1 MAKQKITE
9 GVLPSAVYQDVGFRD
24 YSTFYRAFLKMEKIS
39 PKEWNKKAAIQSGN
53 FSFQYDSRN
62 H

>member
-1 MAKQKITE
+1 MVQLYHNRNVNKNSLLFKVDYTRIKFPA
-9 GVLPSAVYQDVGFRD
+9 YDVFHQ
-24 YSTFYRAFLKMEKIS
+24 KIS

>member
-1 MAKQKITE
+1 M
-9 GVLPSAVYQDVGFRD
+9 LPSVVYQDVGFRD

-39 PKEWNKKAAIQSGN
+39 PKEWNKKAAMQSGN